1 MESLAVKYRPNEFG
15 ETLSQKS
22 TIRILERQL
31 ESKQYSNVYL
41 FSGPSGTGK
50 TTLARIFAR
59 KINGGEGMPIEID
72 AASNN
77 GVDNVREIIEDAQQ
91 RSIYGEYKIFII
103 DEAHMITTQGW
114 NAFLKGI
121 EEPPMFT
128 IFMFCTTDPQKIPA
142 TILNRLMRFNLTK
155 VPAEDIEKRLREI
168 CAKEGF
174 TNYDAACT
182 YIAKVSNG
190 CVREAISNLDKCS
203 QYSNDISMENVLECL
218 GEFSYETM
226 FKLTDAMVDREHA
239 KVIGIL
245 ENCYKSGT
253 DLRLFVDQYAA
264 FIFDIE
270 KYCLFKDL
278 GPTSIPES
286 LEAKVKYTVGFEGSE
301 KYFVD
306 LMDKLLDLKK
316 SLYNDSDIKTT
327 VMLSF
332 SRFARGK

>member
-1 MESLAVKYRPNEFG
+1 MESLAVKYRPNEFE

-22 TIRILERQL
+22 TIKILERQL
-31 ESKQYSNVYL
+31 ALKQYSNVYL

-50 TTLARIFAR
+50 TTLARIFAN

-77 GVDNVREIIEDAQQ
+77 GVDNVRDIIEDAQQ

-128 IFMFCTTDPQKIPA
+128 IFMFCTTDPQKIPV

-155 VPAEDIEKRLREI
+155 VPAEDIEARLREI

-174 TNYDAACT
+174 TDYDAACT

-203 QYSNDISMENVLECL
+203 QYSKSITMDNVLECL

-239 KVIGIL
+239 KVIEIL

-253 DLRLFVDQYAA
+253 DLKLFVDQYTA
-264 FIFDIE
+264 FIFDVE
-270 KYCLFKDL
+270 KYCMFKDL

-286 LEAKVKYTVGFEGSE
+286 LETKVKYTIGFEGSE